1 MGDVIRFGRRTR
13 PNTGG
18 ARLDRRLQ
26 RVAVQRATRFRVEI
40 PVTLHELRSDPVTW
54 GEAMWHYV
62 CDFAES
68 KGAADLIGDLC
79 VVFVG
84 GLDAAR
90 AADQAWFTDYLSP
103 GMILVCYEAR
113 A

>member
-1 MGDVIRFGRRTR
+1 MGDVVPMKRRRGIRI
-13 PNTGG
+13 
-18 ARLDRRLQ
+18 AI
-26 RVAVQRATRFRVEI
+26 QRARRFRIEI
-40 PVTLHELRSDPVTW
+40 PVVLAEVLADPQWW
-54 GEAMWHYV
+54 GEAIWNFV

-68 KGAADLIGDLC
+68 KGAAEVIPDMT
-79 VVFVG
+79 VAFVG

-103 GMILVCYEAR
+103 GMILICYEAK